1 MRRKRSDFGFRELM
15 GTKHDLKYN
24 DVMIVYL
31 KEIDFRGYYLVEIYY
46 FWLFYKVFVSR
57 KFLILRYNIAIWFL
71 YKFKTQSGKA
81 TGAHWS
87 EPLHKSTI

>member
-57 KFLILRYNIAIWFL
+57 KFLILRYNIAIRFL

-81 TGAHWS
+81 TGGWAMMAISVH
-87 EPLHKSTI
+87 I

>member
-57 KFLILRYNIAIWFL
+57 KFLILRYNIVIRFL
-71 YKFKTQSGKA
+71 Y
-81 TGAHWS
+81 
-87 EPLHKSTI
+87 